1 MSVLSCCSGRRAA
14 LRALTAASLLPFTW
28 RTWAAPAAARE
39 GRLVFVLLRG
49 GLDGLHAISP
59 VADPRWPSLRPTL
72 AQPVLQSGLT
82 LPGSGFAL
90 HPALADCL
98 TLYRAGELWFCP
110 TAGSPN
116 TSRSHFQAQD
126 VMELGTGAISG
137 NTGWMGRLA
146 SQLDGRL
153 AANFAA
159 NAPLALYGAGVA
171 IEHIPLA
178 RQALRLP
185 GGALQ
190 EALLRAHAGSPSQRW
205 LQQAI
210 DTQALLA
217 QADPDQASRNAAPL
231 AGWAAQARQ
240 MGQVLRQQPELAL
253 AFVDLSGVD
262 SHVNQAAGLAQP
274 LTQLGQGL
282 LAMKTALGEAEWA
295 RTRVVVLSEFGRTAA
310 ENGTRGTDHG
320 HGGLALL
327 AGGGL
332 GREGRMLG
340 DFAGLQANALFEGRD
355 LPVTLDWR
363 SLLAA
368 VSQAVF
374 GLSARALDQV
384 FPGRPAWRAPWEG
397 SHAG

>member
-1 MSVLSCCSGRRAA
+1 M
-14 LRALTAASLLPFTW
+14 
-28 RTWAAPAAARE
+28 
-39 GRLVFVLLRG
+39 
-49 GLDGLHAISP
+49 
-59 VADPRWPSLRPTL
+59 
-72 AQPVLQSGLT
+72 
-82 LPGSGFAL
+82 
-90 HPALADCL
+90 
-98 TLYRAGELWFCP
+98 
-110 TAGSPN
+110 
-116 TSRSHFQAQD
+116 
-126 VMELGTGAISG
+126 
-137 NTGWMGRLA
+137 
-146 SQLDGRL
+146 
-153 AANFAA
+153 
-159 NAPLALYGAGVA
+159 
-171 IEHIPLA
+171 
-178 RQALRLP
+178 
-185 GGALQ
+185 
-190 EALLRAHAGSPSQRW
+190 
-205 LQQAI
+205 
-210 DTQALLA
+210 
-217 QADPDQASRNAAPL
+217 
-231 AGWAAQARQ
+231 
-240 MGQVLRQQPELAL
+240 
-253 AFVDLSGVD
+253 D

-374 GLSARALDQV
+374 GLSARALDQA

>member
-1 MSVLSCCSGRRAA
+1 M
-14 LRALTAASLLPFTW
+14 
-28 RTWAAPAAARE
+28 
-39 GRLVFVLLRG
+39 
-49 GLDGLHAISP
+49 
-59 VADPRWPSLRPTL
+59 
-72 AQPVLQSGLT
+72 
-82 LPGSGFAL
+82 
-90 HPALADCL
+90 
-98 TLYRAGELWFCP
+98 
-110 TAGSPN
+110 
-116 TSRSHFQAQD
+116 
-126 VMELGTGAISG
+126 
-137 NTGWMGRLA
+137 
-146 SQLDGRL
+146 
-153 AANFAA
+153 
-159 NAPLALYGAGVA
+159 
-171 IEHIPLA
+171 
-178 RQALRLP
+178 RLP
-185 GGALQ
+185 SGPLQ
-190 EALLRAHAGSPSQRW
+190 DALLRAHAGSPSQRW

-374 GLSARALDQV
+374 GLSARALDQA